1 MAYGDGPMGIFLVC
15 ATENLRAKVS
25 STCKSFYMPFEHV
38 AVVSY
43 NGSAE
48 ELARRLDVDRV
59 GGPGVLA
66 HCLRSKRAVAMRAG
80 GVLAVIGA
88 VRICQLLI

>member
-15 ATENLRAKVS
+15 ATENLREKVA

-48 ELARRLDVDRV
+48 ELARRLEVERV
-59 GGPGVLA
+59 GAPGALA
-66 HCLRSKRAVAMRAG
+66 YCLRSKRAMAMLAG